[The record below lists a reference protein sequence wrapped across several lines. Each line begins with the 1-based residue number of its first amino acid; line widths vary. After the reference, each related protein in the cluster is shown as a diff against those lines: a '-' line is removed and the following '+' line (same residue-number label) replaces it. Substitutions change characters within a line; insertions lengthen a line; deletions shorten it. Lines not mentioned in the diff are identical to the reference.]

1 MWISIS
7 KESACQILKKKR
19 TKKERRKGMGYRP
32 WSFIRFKK
40 AWHQCIFNN
49 KQLVLHLKHYYTS
62 VSILVKHIQLVMI

>member
-19 TKKERRKGMGYRP
+19 TKKERRKGM
-32 WSFIRFKK
+32 
-40 AWHQCIFNN
+40 HQCIFNN